1 MLWEVCKSENSRKTV
16 QCYHTEPLA
25 KHFPNRQ
32 LSCSASRLRVWTPQ
46 SRQLILKQ
54 VKEGLHCHAG
64 IQVSFLI
71 GWKKQAVIASLLNTR
86 LHKLTL
92 RPKRQQLYC
101 ISFCINDL
109 NLFSCSNKSI
119 SFNHHRTGQLSD
131 IPHLP
136 LSIFKTGFAH
146 YCGAAGYA
154 GGFSHLHAVTFQPI
168 AEMRLTLCTTNEV
181 LIKPSSRCH
190 RWHPIQHPP

>member
-1 MLWEVCKSENSRKTV
+1 MDVVKANWEGKAQHELQDVTNPGAAVLAVANDDFNFLMWDRRSCFTKRCGKSASQKTHRKQSSATT
-16 QCYHTEPLA
+16 QSLLP

-86 LHKLTL
+86 LHKLAL

-109 NLFSCSNKSI
+109 NLSLLF
-119 SFNHHRTGQLSD
+119 
-131 IPHLP
+131 
-136 LSIFKTGFAH
+136 
-146 YCGAAGYA
+146 
-154 GGFSHLHAVTFQPI
+154 
-168 AEMRLTLCTTNEV
+168 
-181 LIKPSSRCH
+181 
-190 RWHPIQHPP
+190 